1 MENFVPPFDSDNEGS
16 LINCA
21 QLKRSWNDGFTWN
34 WLKLSGKSMLQ
45 KCLLNKTKHWYAL
58 LFLKINFRNYYFRDK
73 EAKGSNPLTS
83 TNHWTTQ
90 SINNLISLLVCWI
103 NLFCYLPCIEPQI
116 DLVSI
121 WSIIKCPNSHYSK
134 SDSYRILGLNVFEL
148 ADFKFY
154 LRNFI
159 HSGILS

>member
-1 MENFVPPFDSDNEGS
+1 MEDFVPLYDSDNERS

-34 WLKLSGKSMLQ
+34 WLELSGKSMLQ
-45 KCLLNKTKHWYAL
+45 KRLLNKTKHWYAL
-58 LFLKINFRNYYFRDK
+58 LLLRFNFCNYYFRDE
-73 EAKGSNPLTS
+73 EAGGSYPLTS
-83 TNHWTTQ
+83 TNHWTTK
-90 SINNLISLLVCWI
+90 SINKLISLVICWI
-103 NLFCYLPCIEPQI
+103 NLYCYLPCIESLI

-121 WSIIKCPNSHYSK
+121 WSLIKCPNSHYSK
-134 SDSYRILGLNVFEL
+134 SGSYRIFGLYVFEL
-148 ADFKFY
+148 ADIKIY